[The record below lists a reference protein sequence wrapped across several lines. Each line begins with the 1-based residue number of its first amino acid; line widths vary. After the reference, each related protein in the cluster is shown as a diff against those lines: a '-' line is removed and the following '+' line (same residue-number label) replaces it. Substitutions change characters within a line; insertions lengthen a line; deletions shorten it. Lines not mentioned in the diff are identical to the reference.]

1 MQSLVKRMKKKKN
14 KRADADNIRRVISD
28 LRLERNNL
36 MDEYHHTVLQHSLDG
51 EQSIELYF
59 EKYNERVRELNDLI
73 REYMQ
78 QLEKA
83 GGQ

>member
-1 MQSLVKRMKKKKN
+1 MRSLVKRMKEKKN

-28 LRLERNNL
+28 LRLERNSL
-36 MDEYHHTVLQHSLDG
+36 MYEYHRTVLQHSLDD
-51 EQSIELYF
+51 EQSTELYF
-59 EKYNERVRELNDLI
+59 EKYNERVHELNDLI

-83 GGQ
+83 GG

>member
-1 MQSLVKRMKKKKN
+1 MRSLVKRMKEKKN

-36 MDEYHHTVLQHSLDG
+36 MDEYHRVILQHSLDD

-83 GGQ
+83 GG

>member
-1 MQSLVKRMKKKKN
+1 MRSLVKRMKEKKN

-28 LRLERNNL
+28 LRLERNSL
-36 MDEYHHTVLQHSLDG
+36 IGEYHCTVLQHSLDD
-51 EQSIELYF
+51 EQSTELYF

-73 REYMQ
+73 GEYMR

-83 GGQ
+83 GG

>member
-1 MQSLVKRMKKKKN
+1 MRSLVKRMKEKKN

-36 MDEYHHTVLQHSLDG
+36 MDEYHHTALQYSLDD

-59 EKYNERVRELNDLI
+59 EKYNARVRELNDLI

-83 GGQ
+83 GG

>member
-1 MQSLVKRMKKKKN
+1 MRSLVKRMKEKKN

-28 LRLERNNL
+28 LRLERNSL
-36 MDEYHHTVLQHSLDG
+36 MDEYHRTVLQHILDD

-83 GGQ
+83 GG

>member
-1 MQSLVKRMKKKKN
+1 MRSLVKRMKEKKN

-28 LRLERNNL
+28 LRLERNSL
-36 MDEYHHTVLQHSLDG
+36 MDEYHRTVLQHSLDD

-83 GGQ
+83 GG